1 MIPSRSA
8 SLISLQIFWFFF
20 FVGVLTVSGQQ
31 CTAKI
36 SDLPPAAELLG
47 FHLGMTRDEVKARVP
62 QTVFGKTDSFG
73 VVKTTINPYFDPK
86 IDKTKFESVRS
97 VSLDLLD
104 DRLVSIWIGFDET
117 YKIQLL
123 DEFIKSVARSLHV
136 PENWSSWKSR
146 GQQLRC
152 ADFQLIATI
161 VAGGPT
167 LRLLTLAADDTIAAR
182 RLAKEDADSAVV
194 ESTGEG
200 TETSE
205 ILADSQRKIFYI
217 NGCHPAKDIPE
228 ANRVTFKSKQEAE
241 KAGFKLAEN
250 CHQ

>member
-8 SLISLQIFWFFF
+8 SLKTLQIVWFFF
-20 FVGVLTVSGQQ
+20 FVGALTASGQQ

-36 SDLPPAAELLG
+36 GELPPAAELLG
-47 FHLGMTRDEVKARVP
+47 FHLGMTRDEIKARVP

-73 VVKTTINPYFDPK
+73 VAKTTVNPYFDPK

-117 YKIQLL
+117 YKIRQL

-152 ADFQLIATI
+152 ADFQLIATM
-161 VAGGPT
+161 VGGGPT
-167 LRLLTLAADDTIAAR
+167 VRLLDLAADDTIAAR
-182 RLAKEDADSAVV
+182 RLAKEEADSAVV
-194 ESTGEG
+194 ESAG
-200 TETSE
+200 SPQANE

-217 NGCHPAKDIPE
+217 NGCHPAKEIPE
-228 ANRVTFKSKQEAE
+228 ASRVTFKNKQEAE

-250 CHQ
+250 CHH

>member
-8 SLISLQIFWFFF
+8 AFKTLQIICFSFL
-20 FVGVLTVSGQQ
+20 VGVLTASGQQ
-31 CTAKI
+31 CTAKL
-36 SDLPPAAELLG
+36 SELPPATELLG
-47 FHLGMTRDEVKARVP
+47 FHLGMTKDEVKARVP
-62 QTVFGKTDSFG
+62 QAVFGKTDPFG
-73 VVKTTINPYFDPK
+73 VAKTTINPYFDSK

-104 DRLVSIWIGFDET
+104 DRLISIWVGFDET

-123 DEFIKSVARSLHV
+123 DEFTKSVSRSLRV
-136 PENWSSWKSR
+136 PENWTSWKSR

-152 ADFQLIATI
+152 ADFQMIVTM

-167 LRLLTLAADDTIAAR
+167 LRLLDLAADDTVAAR
-182 RLAKEDADSAVV
+182 RLAKEEADSGVV
-194 ESTGEG
+194 ESRGDG
-200 TETSE
+200 AQTSE
-205 ILADSQRKIFYI
+205 ILADRQQKIFYI